1 MERFTNMTAA
11 QPGHYSRRRETH
23 PVQLA
28 VLMPHAPILVPAV
41 GGERMHDADAT
52 VSAMHEAA
60 ARVVSSSPD
69 ALVLV
74 SPHSPRQPKAFGIW
88 SGTSLRGSFEMFGAP
103 ETGLELP
110 NDAELAAE
118 IAAQSRLA
126 GVETWGIA
134 RRELDHGALVPLW
147 HLSDAGWGG
156 PTVVLSLNY
165 PRAGGLVEIGQ
176 AITAAAAKLGR
187 HIAVVASGDMSHRL
201 TPDAPAGYDP
211 QARQFDRKF
220 IATVKRG
227 AYRDLL
233 GLDPELQNLAAE
245 DAVDSTVI
253 AAAAAGWQTT
263 GHEVLSYEGPFGV
276 GYGVAVLFDDRPQ
289 ATAEG
294 HGLAELPQVA
304 RASVQAALTGTAEEP
319 PGAADEDQRQRHA
332 VFVTIRD
339 CDGALRGC
347 VGTLN
352 PRYPN
357 VVEETWRL
365 AREAAFQD
373 GRFPPVQAA
382 ELPGLSFEVSVLQP
396 LEDVATPEK
405 LDPRRYGVVV
415 TAEDG
420 RRGALLPDIPEIRTI
435 PQQLAIARR
444 KGGIESWE
452 PVRLE
457 RFTVVKHEEAG
468 RVEHEAAYEQAHR

>member
-1 MERFTNMTAA
+1 MRAA
-11 QPGHYSRRRETH
+11 QPGHDSRRRETL

-28 VLMPHAPILVPAV
+28 VLMPHAPILVAAV

-52 VSAMHEAA
+52 VSAMRKAA
-60 ARVVSSSPD
+60 ARVVYSSLD

-74 SPHSPRQPKAFGIW
+74 SPHSPRQPTAFGIW
-88 SGTSLRGSFEMFGAP
+88 SGPRLRGSFEMFGAP
-103 ETGLELP
+103 ETALHLP
-110 NDAELAAE
+110 NDVKLAAE

-126 GVETWGIA
+126 GVETWEIT

-147 HLSDAGWGG
+147 HLSDAGWNG
-156 PTVVLSLNY
+156 PTVVASLNY
-165 PRAGGLVEIGQ
+165 PQAGGLVEIGQ

-187 HIAVVASGDMSHRL
+187 RIAVVASGDMSHRL
-201 TPDAPAGYDP
+201 QPNAPAGYDP
-211 QARQFDRKF
+211 RAKQFDRAF
-220 IATVKRG
+220 IDTIKRG

-233 GLDPELQNLAAE
+233 GLDPELQELAAE

-253 AAAAAGWQTT
+253 AAAAVGWQAS

-276 GYGVAVLFDDRPQ
+276 GYGVAILFDAGGEPMPRSC
-289 ATAEG
+289 
-294 HGLAELPQVA
+294 GLEELPQVA
-304 RASVQAALTGTAEEP
+304 RASVEAALTGALDQSPAPANE
-319 PGAADEDQRQRHA
+319 GQRQPRA

-339 CDGALRGC
+339 GDGALRGC
-347 VGTLN
+347 VGTLS

-373 GRFPPVQAA
+373 RRFPPVRAA
-382 ELPGLSFEVSVLQP
+382 ELSGLRFEVSVLQP
-396 LEDVATPEK
+396 LENVATPEE

-415 TAEDG
+415 TVEDG
-420 RRGALLPDIPEIRTI
+420 RRGALLPDIPEIRTV

-457 RFTVVKHEEAG
+457 RFTVAKYQEAG
-468 RVEHEAAYEQAHR
+468 RVEHEAVYEQAHR